1 VWYNISVK
9 RTEREVNK
17 MASAYTPYKIAD
29 GRVVNV
35 PNAEVAKL
43 QAQLKLSRSEAVELW
58 LFDHDYIENA
68 EEQELT
74 AKAKEN
80 KIQHKAKSTEPKQKT
95 QRERVV
101 KEDKVKEDII
111 QAVADMLPT
120 LNAENVVIEKKGKL
134 ITFTVGEDK
143 FKFDLIRQRPPK
155 ESKG

>member
-1 VWYNISVK
+1 
-9 RTEREVNK
+9 
-17 MASAYTPYKIAD
+17 MASGYTPYQIK
-29 GRVVNV
+29 GGKVVNI
-35 PNAEVAKL
+35 PNSEIARLMPLCSSK
-43 QAQLKLSRSEAVELW
+43 REAVELW
-58 LFDHDYIENA
+58 LYDHDYIEN
-68 EEQELT
+68 EEADELT

-80 KIQHKAKSTEPKQKT
+80 KILHKAKAEYKQKT

-111 QAVADMLPT
+111 QAVADMLPN

-155 ESKG
+155 SKG

>member
-1 VWYNISVK
+1 
-9 RTEREVNK
+9 
-17 MASAYTPYKIAD
+17 MASAYTPYKLANNK
-29 GRVVNV
+29 VVNV

-43 QAQLKLSRSEAVELW
+43 QAQLKLSRSDAVELW
-58 LFDHDYIENA
+58 LFDHDYIDNA

-155 ESKG
+155 ENKG

>member
-1 VWYNISVK
+1 
-9 RTEREVNK
+9 

-80 KIQHKAKSTEPKQKT
+80 KVQHKAKSTEPKQKT

-101 KEDKVKEDII
+101 KEDKVKEAII
-111 QAVADMLPT
+111 QAVADMLPN
-120 LNAENVVIEKKGKL
+120 LDAENVVIEKKGKL
-134 ITFTVGEDK
+134 ITFEVGADK
-143 FKFDLIRQRPPK
+143 FKLDLIRQRPPK
-155 ESKG
+155 ENKG